1 MYTIVLLSNHYLP
14 DQIGIWVKFY
24 HFLPKNDDE
33 KWSRKNIF
41 EIPSCAHH
49 VIFIIEFV
57 LLTKAPPFYEV
68 NMGIICKKVNCYPEL
83 LQLIL
88 SLSLVCIFLI
98 SVSIFNCDGR
108 ICMWA
113 SGPMLQS
120 WLQFLET
127 VKNHEKIEIFFLTCN

>member
-1 MYTIVLLSNHYLP
+1 MM
-14 DQIGIWVKFY
+14 VKSG
-24 HFLPKNDDE
+24 LE
-33 KWSRKNIF
+33 KNIF
-41 EIPSCAHH
+41 KIPPCTQH

-108 ICMWA
+108 ICM
-113 SGPMLQS
+113 
-120 WLQFLET
+120 
-127 VKNHEKIEIFFLTCN
+127 